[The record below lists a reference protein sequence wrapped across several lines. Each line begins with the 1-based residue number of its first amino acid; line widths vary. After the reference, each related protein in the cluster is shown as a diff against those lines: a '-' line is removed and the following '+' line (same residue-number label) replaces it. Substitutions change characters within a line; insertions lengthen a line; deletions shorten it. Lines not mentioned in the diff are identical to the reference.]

1 MSLDWRNLPALT
13 SLRAF
18 DATARHGGFA
28 GAARSLNVTHAAIA
42 QQVRALEAHLGVSL
56 AVRQGR
62 NVVLTEAGRQL
73 AQTLAESFDAIASG
87 VAQLKDTNAN
97 RALRVTTTPFLTE
110 RMIMPRLAEFWAA
123 HPGAEISLS
132 PTRTYA
138 DIIGEG
144 FDLAIRSLMD
154 FQVRGQPGPGIDSE
168 PVSDTTLIGIVSPKL
183 LEEIGPELK
192 DLPWLW
198 HDVMDLKI
206 EIMARCGIP
215 VETVQQ
221 VRVGSAN
228 LLLEAVRQGLGA
240 TIFNEFIARNEIKA
254 GGIVELPLP
263 RPSMITYH
271 ALTPRGPKHPLAR
284 PFVDWVRT
292 LF

>member
-1 MSLDWRNLPALT
+1 MSLDWRDLPPLT

-62 NVVLTEAGRQL
+62 SVQLTEAG
-73 AQTLAESFDAIASG
+73 QTLARTLGEGFDTIAGG
-87 VAQLKDTNAN
+87 VAHVKDTNAH

-110 RMIMPRLAEFWAA
+110 RVIMPKLAEFWAA

-138 DIIGEG
+138 DIVGEG
-144 FDLAIRSLMD
+144 FDLAIRSLTD
-154 FQVRGQPGPGIDSE
+154 YQDRGQPGRDVDSE
-168 PVSDTTLIGIVSPKL
+168 VVSDSTLIGIVSPAL
-183 LEEIGPELK
+183 LDRLGPDVK

-215 VETVQQ
+215 VDTVEQ

-240 TIFNEFIARNEIKA
+240 TIFNEPIARDEIRA

-263 RPSMITYH
+263 RPSHITYH
-271 ALTPRGPKHPLAR
+271 ALTPKGQKHPLVT
-284 PFVDWVRT
+284 PFVSWVRS